1 MEVADQ
7 WVKMLQLSEL
17 SGYRCCAPVSR
28 CVSRK
33 QRVLYEGLT
42 KCGLFIWLMGKKTQN
57 KDKANWDKTKLGAAK
72 TNHENYDTR
81 T

>member
-1 MEVADQ
+1 MWAVYLAD
-7 WVKMLQLSEL
+7 
-17 SGYRCCAPVSR
+17 
-28 CVSRK
+28 
-33 QRVLYEGLT
+33 
-42 KCGLFIWLMGKKTQN
+42 GKKTQN

>member
-1 MEVADQ
+1 
-7 WVKMLQLSEL
+7 
-17 SGYRCCAPVSR
+17 
-28 CVSRK
+28 
-33 QRVLYEGLT
+33 
-42 KCGLFIWLMGKKTQN
+42 MGKKTQN

>member
-1 MEVADQ
+1 MLCSCIQVCQQETASVILRFNKMWAIYLAD
-7 WVKMLQLSEL
+7 
-17 SGYRCCAPVSR
+17 
-28 CVSRK
+28 
-33 QRVLYEGLT
+33 
-42 KCGLFIWLMGKKTQN
+42 GKKTQN